1 MPVSQTTLNNAK
13 TTGASGGTV
22 STTGMSHQDKAEV
35 DKAVN
40 DGRNGK

>member
-1 MPVSQTTLNNAK
+1 MTVSQTTLNNA
-13 TTGASGGTV
+13 TNTGATGGTV
-22 STTGMSHQDKAEV
+22 STTGMSHQDKAAI